1 MRWLQPSGPGRRC
14 CTLRGHPGR
23 LIQLMVDQVNGEFD
37 YGLAPGWVSDL
48 LTLAHQGRAIY
59 LRHPWLLDLT
69 RPDTH
74 LGPRALDYLERSLAV
89 MDEVARERPGQLQK
103 SIGLVNGM
111 VRQLVGA
118 EVRRQ
123 HDGQSLAQWQV
134 SLAAYL
140 AEVGGSRRPP
150 ARGCR
155 HRGGRTGCPD
165 VTGGPP
171 VRPCRDRAPHRPA
184 AHLDARGDCGRRPA
198 RVGYRSAR
206 RATGRSTQSATY
218 RRKPPATPPSQ
229 TRWSKVRQLGHLATA
244 SCPRAPTACRRSGR
258 RRASPPRGG

>member
-1 MRWLQPSGPGRRC
+1 MVEGVSDSIWLRPERSGRGLAPEYSRAAIAAAAVGLADRAGLPRVTMRAVAAAVGAGPASLYRYVATRDE
-14 CTLRGHPGR
+14 
-23 LIQLMVDQVNGEFD
+23 LIELMVDQVNGEFD
-37 YGLAPGWVSDL
+37 YGQLGSGSWVSDL

-89 MDEVARERPGQLQK
+89 MDELPVSGQAKLE

-140 AEVGGSRRPP
+140 AEVGAAGDH
-150 ARGCR
+150 R
-155 HRGGRTGCPD
+155 H
-165 VTGGPP
+165 VAAAIAAGGPVARTSP
-171 VRPCRDRAPHRPA
+171 EAPLFDRA
-184 AHLDARGDCGRRPA
+184 
-198 RVGYRSAR
+198 V
-206 RATGRSTQSATY
+206 
-218 RRKPPATPPSQ
+218 
-229 TRWSKVRQLGHLATA
+229 TA
-244 SCPRAPTACRRSGR
+244 LLTALLPT
-258 RRASPPRGG
+258 